1 MGQLG
6 EALQRKKMIKLW
18 KRRIFFVKRFSYLA
32 IVQTVL
38 GGDRVQVCAPHARY
52 AGLELQGVLDV
63 GQWAQDHIAIFIM
76 KFQDLCF

>member
-1 MGQLG
+1 M
-6 EALQRKKMIKLW
+6 EKK
-18 KRRIFFVKRFSYLA
+18 IFFVKRFSYLA

-38 GGDRVQVCAPHARY
+38 GGDLVQVCAPHARY